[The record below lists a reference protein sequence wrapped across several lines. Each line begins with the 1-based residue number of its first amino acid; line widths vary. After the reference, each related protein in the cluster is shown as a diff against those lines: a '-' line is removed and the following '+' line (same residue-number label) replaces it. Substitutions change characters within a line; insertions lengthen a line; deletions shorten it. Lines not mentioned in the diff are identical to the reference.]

1 MTQLD
6 MNMTIVDVQD
16 HNAHLH
22 HHDTMGKKKSCKE
35 VARTLMLISPATR
48 GAIRWPDRPGPRS
61 SLRTATSSSQLD
73 EAACACSPSRRLR
86 RMDVPVRARGRRR
99 RVRSACPGAG
109 SDVCARARRPPA
121 PRTSQ
126 RVNNADGG
134 LAIVRVGDRRQI
146 RT

>member
-16 HNAHLH
+16 PNAHLH
-22 HHDTMGKKKSCKE
+22 HHDSMTQRGG

-48 GAIRWPDRPGPRS
+48 GAIRWPDRSGPRS

-109 SDVCARARRPPA
+109 SDACARARRPPA